1 MRTILPLP
9 VRPGYSRAMSEW
21 DVVLQ
26 RGRALLRQ
34 AREAGASWPGL
45 PMQLFGD
52 DARDANELDRRQ
64 LAWALQYAFDGASR
78 VDAVL
83 ARTLLDQETQWRA
96 RDPQQGL
103 GDTLEISCHLVGQAR
118 DPGDVWLLC
127 AAKTA
132 NFDTALGLDREVL
145 YCGGVEATLEY
156 VRASAHPARARVLAE
171 LADAEGQPLVDAE
184 AHARWLASTVDRF
197 PTEPAAEPLELWIER
212 ALALGQTQVA
222 RTLVQRWAQGRDRD
236 EGFLSSCASYLEA
249 LGDLAWASDL
259 RGARATML
267 PSVFERAG
275 ELNRA
280 GDLALRAQRWG
291 HALEYLEHAA
301 LLHAPR
307 PQWRELG
314 LGRELVRTA
323 FALAHQAPASVAPR
337 ALQLAARLAEH
348 TPRLPPA
355 TLELAAAAAKRLE
368 QASLAAHFTRLLEQ
382 SVVAR

>member
-1 MRTILPLP
+1 
-9 VRPGYSRAMSEW
+9 MSEW

-26 RGRALLRQ
+26 RGRTLLRQ

-45 PMQLFGD
+45 PMQLVEDG
-52 DARDANELDRRQ
+52 ARDLNELDRQQ
-64 LAWALQYAFDGASR
+64 LAWALQYAFDGASQ
-78 VDAVL
+78 VDAALV
-83 ARTLLDQETQWRA
+83 RTLLTQETQWRA
-96 RDPQQGL
+96 RDPQQGV
-103 GDTLEISCHLVGQAR
+103 GDTLEIACYLVGQAR

-127 AAKTA
+127 AAKVA
-132 NFDTALGLDREVL
+132 NFDTALGLDREGL
-145 YCGGVEATLEY
+145 YCAGVEATLEY

-184 AHARWLASTVDRF
+184 QHAQWLASKADWF
-197 PTEPAAEPLELWIER
+197 PAEPAAEPLELWIER

-236 EGFLSSCASYLEA
+236 EAFLSSCASYLEA
-249 LGDLAWASDL
+249 LGDHAWASDL
-259 RGARATML
+259 RGARAAML
-267 PSVFERAG
+267 PAVFDRAG
-275 ELNRA
+275 ELCRA
-280 GDLALRAQRWG
+280 GDLARRAGRWG

-323 FALAHQAPASVAPR
+323 FALAQQAPASVAPG
-337 ALQLAARLAEH
+337 ALQLATRLAEH

-355 TLELAAAAAKRLE
+355 TLELAVAAARRLE
-368 QASLAAHFTRLLEQ
+368 QVPLAAHFASLLEQ
-382 SVVAR
+382 SATAT